1 MADSVVHRAPLVL
14 YVHGSDVAGIARRS
28 PVHRAAARLLFRRA
42 ASVVVNSSY
51 MRDRLAEVV
60 RLDPARVVVESPGID
75 LARFAS
81 DQAPP
86 AGRSGI
92 LFVGRLH
99 PDKGVRE
106 LIAAFGSVRRRH
118 PSLELQLIGDGPER
132 GWVGGQAERA
142 GSGIRMCGPQP
153 PSCVAAEMQRAAV
166 LVMPSTYQEPLGLV
180 ALEGMAAGAIVVA
193 SRTGGLGALIK
204 DGVTGVQVDP
214 HDPLDLVA
222 GIEQALAIAADDG
235 AAAAM
240 RRAAAISAADHA
252 VDAIALRSL
261 VRYRALGR
269 RSSPS

>member
-1 MADSVVHRAPLVL
+1 M
-14 YVHGSDVAGIARRS
+14 
-28 PVHRAAARLLFRRA
+28 
-42 ASVVVNSSY
+42 
-51 MRDRLAEVV
+51 V
-60 RLDPARVVVESPGID
+60 RLDPARVVIESPGID

-81 DQAPP
+81 GAVPP
-86 AGRSGI
+86 EGRSGI

-106 LIAAFGSVRRRH
+106 LIAAFAAVRRRH
-118 PSLELQLIGDGPER
+118 PSLDLRLIGDGPEL
-132 GWVGGQAERA
+132 GWVAAEAQRA
-142 GSGIRMCGPQP
+142 DSGITVCGPQP

-193 SRTGGLGALIK
+193 ARTGGLAALIE

-214 HDPLDLVA
+214 HDPVDLVA
-222 GIEQALAIAADDG
+222 GIERAMAIASDAA

-240 RRAAAISAADHA
+240 RRAAAGAAADHA

-269 RSSPS
+269 RSTPS